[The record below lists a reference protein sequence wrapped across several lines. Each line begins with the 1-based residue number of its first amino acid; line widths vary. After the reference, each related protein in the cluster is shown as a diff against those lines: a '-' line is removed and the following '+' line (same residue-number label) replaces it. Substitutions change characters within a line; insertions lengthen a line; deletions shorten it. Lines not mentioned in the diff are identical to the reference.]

1 MNLTIHPNTA
11 AHIMKFPVYVLA
23 RDVAVLEQAAGLES
37 VLTYHADT
45 APSDF
50 VSLTLPVR
58 TEPYVLD
65 DDVYRPLL
73 GGSTA
78 GRVQVAAPTRDDK
91 PEPAPKPPFAALN
104 QHFCLQVARRVM
116 LTADTEL
123 SNDGN
128 TLTLRRLDPHAEG
141 QPHWGVEDF
150 GVLLGQR
157 DASWEHIAE
166 AVRDHVTGNR
176 RGEVFRHLAT
186 SLLLSYAL
194 RNARCDA
201 AALAL
206 RYTSRAD
213 VQAAPAHGLL
223 TTRVYAEM
231 ADDLPA
237 LGFMGKK
244 TWTPGRNLHK
254 FIATAFG
261 IAPKEQTLM
270 AEAVCDAVAD
280 VAPRVLEAMHQ
291 HPAFRDTGRAMLA
304 AWAEGVEGLR
314 DKHVYALGAWP
325 AGAALAG
332 SP

>member
-11 AHIMKFPVYVLA
+11 AHIMKFPVYVLG
-23 RDVAVLEQAAGLES
+23 RDVAVLEQTAGLES

-45 APSDF
+45 APGDF

-65 DDVYRPLL
+65 EGVYWPLL
-73 GGSTA
+73 GGSTP
-78 GRVQVAAPTRDDK
+78 GRVQVAARTRGNET
-91 PEPAPKPPFAALN
+91 EPAPQPPFTALN
-104 QHFCLQVARRVM
+104 EHLCLQVAQRVM
-116 LTADTEL
+116 LTAHTEL
-123 SNDGN
+123 SSDGE
-128 TLTLRRLDPHAEG
+128 TLTVRRFDLDAQG

-150 GVLLGQR
+150 GVLLGPH
-157 DASWEHIAE
+157 DASWEHIAQ
-166 AVRDHVTGNR
+166 AVRNHVPGSR

-186 SLLLSYAL
+186 RLLLSYAL
-194 RNARCDA
+194 RNAGCHADTM
-201 AALAL
+201 AL

-223 TTRVYAEM
+223 TTRVYPDM
-231 ADDLPA
+231 ANDLPA
-237 LGFMGKK
+237 LAFMGKK
-244 TWTPGRNLHK
+244 TWTPGRNLQK

-261 IAPKEQTLM
+261 IAPKEQALM

-280 VAPRVLEAMHQ
+280 VAPRVLEAMNQ
-291 HPAFRDTGRAMLA
+291 HPAFSDTGRRMLA

-314 DKHVYALGAWP
+314 DKHVYALGAWE
-325 AGAALAG
+325 AGAAFAG

>member
-1 MNLTIHPNTA
+1 
-11 AHIMKFPVYVLA
+11 MKLPVYVLGH
-23 RDVAVLEQAAGLES
+23 DVAVLEQAASLDS

-45 APSDF
+45 APGDF

-58 TEPYVLD
+58 AEPYVLD
-65 DDVYRPLL
+65 EGVYRALL
-73 GGSTA
+73 GGSTT
-78 GRVQVAAPTRDDK
+78 GRVQVAARTRGDK
-91 PEPAPKPPFAALN
+91 PETAPQPPFAALN
-104 QHFCLQVARRVM
+104 QHLCLQVAQRVM
-116 LTADTEL
+116 LTAHSEL
-123 SNDGN
+123 SSDGN
-128 TLTLRRLDPHAEG
+128 TLTVRRIDLDAQD
-141 QPHWGVEDF
+141 QPRWGVEDF

-157 DASWEHIAE
+157 DASWEQIAQ
-166 AVRDHVTGNR
+166 AVRDYVPGSR

-194 RNARCDA
+194 RNARCHA

-206 RYTSRAD
+206 RYTARAD

-223 TTRVYAEM
+223 TTRVYPDM
-231 ADDLPA
+231 ANDLPA
-237 LGFMGKK
+237 LAFMGKK

-261 IAPKEQTLM
+261 IAPKEQALM

-280 VAPRVLEAMHQ
+280 VAPRVAEAMRQ
-291 HPAFRDTGRAMLA
+291 HPAFSDTGRGMLA

>member
-1 MNLTIHPNTA
+1 
-11 AHIMKFPVYVLA
+11 MKFPVYVLG
-23 RDVAVLEQAAGLES
+23 RHVAELEQAPGLAYG
-37 VLTYHADT
+37 LTYHADT
-45 APSDF
+45 APGDF

-65 DDVYRPLL
+65 EGVYWPLL
-73 GGSTA
+73 GGSKT
-78 GRVQVAAPTRDDK
+78 GRVQVAALARGDQ
-91 PEPAPKPPFAALN
+91 PEPAPQPPFAALN
-104 QHFCLQVARRVM
+104 QHLCLQVAQRVM
-116 LTADTEL
+116 LTAHSEL
-123 SNDGN
+123 SSDGN
-128 TLTLRRLDPHAEG
+128 TLTVRRLDLDAQG

-157 DASWEHIAE
+157 DASWEQIAQ
-166 AVRDHVTGNR
+166 AVREHVPGSR

-194 RNARCDA
+194 RNARCHA
-201 AALAL
+201 GTLAL
-206 RYTSRAD
+206 RYTARAD

-223 TTRVYAEM
+223 TTGVYAGREN
-231 ADDLPA
+231 DLPA
-237 LGFMGKK
+237 MAFMGKK
-244 TWTPGRNLHK
+244 IWTPGRNLQK

-261 IAPKEQTLM
+261 IAPKEQALM

-291 HPAFRDTGRAMLA
+291 HPAFTDTGRGMLA

-332 SP
+332 SPR

>member
-1 MNLTIHPNTA
+1 MNLTIHHKNA
-11 AHIMKFPVYVLA
+11 APIMKLPVYVLG
-23 RDVAVLEQAAGLES
+23 RNVAVLEPAAGLAC

-45 APSDF
+45 APGDF

-58 TEPYVLD
+58 AEPYVLD
-65 DDVYRPLL
+65 KDVYRPLL
-73 GGSTA
+73 GGSTT
-78 GRVQVAAPTRDDK
+78 GRVQVAAPPRGDE
-91 PEPAPKPPFAALN
+91 PEPAPQPPFAALN
-104 QHFCLQVARRVM
+104 QHLCLQVAQRVM

-128 TLTLRRLDPHAEG
+128 ILTLRRLDPDAEG

-157 DASWEHIAE
+157 DASWEHIAQ

-223 TTRVYAEM
+223 TTRVYADM
-231 ADDLPA
+231 TDDLPA
-237 LGFMGKK
+237 LAFMGKK
-244 TWTPGRNLHK
+244 IWTPGRNLHK

-261 IAPKEQTLM
+261 IAPKEQALM

-280 VAPRVLEAMHQ
+280 VAPQVAEAMHR
-291 HPAFRDTGRAMLA
+291 HPAFSDTGRGMLA

-314 DKHVYALGAWP
+314 DKHVYALGAWE
-325 AGAALAG
+325 AGAALAV